1 MESIKRFLNRLK
13 NNWKMKLVS
22 LVLAVFLW
30 NSVIINTDP
39 EVSRTTDAI
48 PITIIGEAQLAD
60 KGLAIATES
69 EEYLQS
75 VKVTVLMT
83 RSQAKLFDPSDNDI
97 NVTLDLNKITETG
110 EQVLKVSVY
119 SNEVTIDRVVPES
132 FTVVVDEKE
141 SKIVPIEVDVTGN
154 LPEGYFEGEMSIEP
168 TSVQVTGPRSVV
180 DTVDRAVFSIDLT
193 DRTSSILVPKEIQLI
208 DAAGNV
214 IETDT
219 LTTNVGS
226 AMFEMGIQP
235 RKEIQILWENCVS
248 GTDKLP
254 EGYQVEE
261 VEIFP
266 ENVEVTGSDDLLEG
280 LTSLPSEVI
289 DIAGKSED
297 VYTTIKLLS
306 PEGVTLL
313 TTDTIS
319 LIIRISEI
327 MERAEFTEQNVEL
340 RNIPAG
346 FSIEEFEEF
355 RNVEML
361 VPYNT
366 ISTLTESHV
375 KLYIDLSDLTAGEH
389 ELKIQCEVPEEFRAE
404 EIIIENDT
412 ATVIMVEDN

>member
-1 MESIKRFLNRLK
+1 MESVKRFLNRLK

-30 NSVIINTDP
+30 NSVIVNTDP
-39 EVSRTTDAI
+39 EVSRTTDSI
-48 PITIIGEAQLAD
+48 PITIIGETQLAD

-69 EEYLQS
+69 SEYLQS

-119 SNEVTIDRVVPES
+119 SNEVTIDRVAPES
-132 FTVVVDEKE
+132 FTVIVDEKE
-141 SKIVPIEVDVTGN
+141 SKIVSIEADVTGD
-154 LPEGYFEGEMSIEP
+154 LPEGYFEGESAMEP
-168 TSVQVTGPRSVV
+168 TSVQVTGPSSIVELV
-180 DTVDRAVFSIDLT
+180 DKAVFTIDLT
-193 DRTSSILVPKEIQLI
+193 DRTSSILVPKEIQLV
-208 DAAGNV
+208 DAEGNV
-214 IETDT
+214 IDSDT
-219 LTTNVGS
+219 LTTNVNS
-226 AMFEMGIQP
+226 AMFEMNIQP
-235 RKEIQILWENCVS
+235 RKQIQILWENCVS
-248 GTDKLP
+248 GMDKLP

-261 VEIFP
+261 VEIYP
-266 ENVEVTGSDDLLEG
+266 ETVEVTGNDDLLAG

-289 DIAGKSED
+289 DIAGKNED
-297 VYTTIKLLS
+297 VYTTLKLLA

-313 TTDTIS
+313 SVDTIS

-327 MERAEFTEQNVEL
+327 MEKAQFQEQSVEL
-340 RNIPAG
+340 RNMPKG
-346 FSIEEFEEF
+346 YSVEDFEEI

-375 KLYIDLSDLTAGEH
+375 KLFIDLADLTAGEH

-404 EIIIENDT
+404 EIVIENDM

>member
-1 MESIKRFLNRLK
+1 MESIKKFLNRIK

-22 LVLAVFLW
+22 IVLAIFLW
-30 NSVIINTDP
+30 NSVIVNTDP

-69 EEYLQS
+69 DEYLQS
-75 VKVTVLMT
+75 VKVTVLMS

-110 EQVLKVSVY
+110 EQILKVNVY
-119 SNEVTIDRVVPES
+119 SNEVTIDRIVPES
-132 FTVVVDEKE
+132 FTVIVDERK
-141 SKIVPIEVDVTGN
+141 SKIVPIEANITGS
-154 LPEGYFEGEMSIEP
+154 LPEGYFEGEAIIEP
-168 TSVQVTGPRSVV
+168 TSVQVTGPASIV
-180 DTVDRAVFSIDLT
+180 DEVDKAVFSVDLT
-193 DRTSSILVPKEIQLI
+193 ERTSSILTPKEIVLI
-208 DAAGNV
+208 DSEGNT
-214 IETDT
+214 IDSDT
-219 LTTNVGS
+219 LTTSIDS
-226 AMFEMGIQP
+226 AMFEMSIQP

-248 GTDKLP
+248 GADKLP
-254 EGYQVEE
+254 EGYQVDK

-266 ENVEVTGSDDLLEG
+266 SSIEVTGNDDLLEG

-297 VYTTIKLLS
+297 IYTTLKLLA

-313 TTDTIS
+313 TVDTIS

-327 MERAEFTEQNVEL
+327 MEKAAFENKSVEL
-340 RNIPAG
+340 RNLPNG
-346 FSIEEFEEF
+346 LKVENFEEI

-366 ISTLTESHV
+366 ISTLTASHV
-375 KLYIDLSDLTAGEH
+375 KLYIDLSDLTSGEH

-412 ATVIMVEDN
+412 ATVIMVENN